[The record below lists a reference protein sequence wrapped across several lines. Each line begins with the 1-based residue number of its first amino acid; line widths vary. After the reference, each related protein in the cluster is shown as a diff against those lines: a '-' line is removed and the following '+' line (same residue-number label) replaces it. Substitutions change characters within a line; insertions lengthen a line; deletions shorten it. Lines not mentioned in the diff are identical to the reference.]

1 MEKITKI
8 WLTDSEIWIQTEDGR
23 TASERFADYPRL
35 RYATRVQRENYT
47 YDAFGIHWEELEED
61 LSFEGFFRKK
71 EYTPLYRLFMEHPEL
86 NASAVARRMGLSQ
99 SLFAQYICGA
109 KKPSEKRYREIL
121 KTIHDIGKELV
132 SINEVSGKVEYVM
145 SV

>member
-1 MEKITKI
+1 MEQI
-8 WLTDSEIWIQTEDGR
+8 LSE
-23 TASERFADYPRL
+23 SFADYPRL
-35 RYATRVQRENYT
+35 RYATRIQRESYT

-71 EYTPLYRLFMEHPEL
+71 EHTPLYRLFMEHPEL

-121 KTIHDIGKELV
+121 KTIHDIGKELA
-132 SINEVSGKVEYVM
+132 SINDVSDKVEYVL

>member
-1 MEKITKI
+1 MEKITRI

-23 TASERFADYPRL
+23 TASESFADYPRL
-35 RYATRVQRENYT
+35 RYATRVQRESYT

-121 KTIHDIGKELV
+121 KTIHDIGKELE
-132 SINEVSGKVEYVM
+132 SINDVSGKVEYAL

>member
-1 MEKITKI
+1 MEKIVKI

-23 TASERFADYPRL
+23 TASGSFADYPRL
-35 RYATRVQRENYT
+35 RYATMVQRENYT

-61 LSFEGFFRKK
+61 LSYEGFFRKK

-121 KTIHDIGKELV
+121 KTIHDIGMELS
-132 SINEVSGKVEYVM
+132 SIKDVSGKVEYAL

>member
-1 MEKITKI
+1 MERITKI

-23 TASERFADYPRL
+23 TASESFADYPRL
-35 RYATRVQRENYT
+35 RYATRMQRESYT

-71 EYTPLYRLFMEHPEL
+71 EHTPLYRLFMEHPEL

-121 KTIHDIGKELV
+121 KTIHDIGKELA
-132 SINEVSGKVEYVM
+132 SINDVSDKVEYVL